1 MEEDGVVSEHGSTS
15 GPFQRRYPP
24 ELRERAD
31 RMVFETASERGERVG
46 AVTRVAGQLGI
57 GPRVPAHVGPPGRGR
72 RREADGADHRGARA
86 DEAARAGVSRELR
99 RATEILKSRRFFAET
114 LVGWGGSEDRLPIE
128 SIAAPLRILQG
139 AD

>member
-1 MEEDGVVSEHGSTS
+1 M
-15 GPFQRRYPP
+15 
-24 ELRERAD
+24 
-31 RMVFETASERGERVG
+31 
-46 AVTRVAGQLGI
+46 
-57 GPRVPAHVGPPGRGR
+57 
-72 RREADGADHRGARA
+72 
-86 DEAARAGVSRELR
+86 SRELR